1 MKIFT
6 LKIGEPKNRIYP
18 VFLLDPQEKELGQRK
33 VEISPADLRNLAEI
47 DSIIRALEKEI
58 YPQMLLL
65 NRGKEMYDRFIGE
78 EFSKILLGNGRG
90 RTHLCIEISEK
101 AFALARLPW
110 DLMHD
115 GERYLIEKGFSFSQS
130 TSDAKKD
137 PNGLK
142 ELEDKLRVLVIMSL
156 PEGTNELAFALEE
169 EELREFFDQNL
180 NRKYPVELE
189 ILQYGTTEDALER
202 KLNKA
207 GGYHIIHFSGH
218 GAENE
223 LIFENNECK
232 PAPLSGFKF
241 AQALKNQENLKLV
254 VLSACLSG
262 EIKEY
267 RRPKQ
272 EMDKDIY
279 IGRPPSGLKMKT
291 DEPLFTG
298 VACELLRAGIP
309 LVLAMRYPVEDR
321 FAREFVVRFYQ
332 EMFENGNNPASSL
345 FNTKKS
351 LFDPNHHK
359 WITPALFGGRSTL
372 EPIALPLKKTKG
384 EAKTIPPSHQIHQDL
399 IEPKLFVG
407 RYHDLAKI
415 RRELIEGDKTSAILW
430 GIGGIG
436 KTTLAAKA
444 ISVWKGE
451 YDHICT
457 ISVKN
462 RAEFS
467 SEHLLDELNYFFR
480 VYSNIELPELPY
492 TQIAP
497 LPFEKKIEYFVN
509 YLESI
514 LNQKK
519 FLLVIDNLESCLE
532 SVNGKWHT
540 KDRILEGIIKNLMP
554 RLTTSRLIVT
564 SRYRPHIF
572 EDDDQNLLPIS
583 VDEFSVYETLNYIEK
598 CKNLSQLLSPERYEI
613 YRLTKGLPF
622 VLEKLEVLAKDKEK
636 LRKLLNDF
644 KENRLQ
650 WGETELYKD
659 YIRYASVEEIF
670 RNLSDKAKKLLAV
683 MSLFEETIEAG
694 ILQMLIEDEELKGL
708 SELVNVGFAGVV
720 EFEKGKPFIITIH
733 PFMKEFGSKQVELLG
748 LDRNMLLK
756 KMAGIYSSIGISF
769 YQQEEKE
776 PELTKKTLLRR
787 QGVEAL
793 RRAWTYHFAIGEYK
807 GAYTTIM
814 LICDELE
821 KMGFRQEA
829 KDMLNKIIPKLKEE
843 KDKASCFNNLGVLFR
858 EERKN
863 QEALNSFKKALEIFE
878 KKNEKWG
885 VTTILN
891 NMGNLYYQQGNL
903 VEAMKMWE
911 ESLKMSEE
919 LKDDERIADTLVN
932 IANIHTDRG
941 DFDQAL
947 ELIEKTRKIY
957 EKQKR
962 PDKLALTLRGMGIV
976 YCMKR
981 NYKKSLE
988 SLEESVELLQ
998 KLGDELGAADTM
1010 VNIATVLTAIGELE
1024 KAIDICKEVLNIF
1037 QKQRQPNQIAVVLGE
1052 IGTCFFLLEKYQD
1065 ALTFHKRSLR
1075 IKEDINNLEG
1085 MAISHH
1091 QIGRILE
1098 ETKHFKAALA
1108 EFVQALS
1115 IFDTMEHE
1123 YVETVKASIKRI
1135 RKELGKS
1142 KFIEYWREITG
1153 EEKLPEWLR

>member
-6 LKIGEPKNRIYP
+6 LKIGEAKNRIYP

-58 YPQMLLL
+58 SPQMLLL

-90 RTHLCIEISEK
+90 HTHLCIEISEK

-115 GERYLIEKGFSFSQS
+115 GEKYLIEKGFSFSQS
-130 TSDAKKD
+130 TPDAKRSS
-137 PNGLK
+137 NGLK

-169 EELREFFDQNL
+169 QELREFFDQNL

-321 FAREFVVRFYQ
+321 FASEFVVRFYE

-351 LFDPNHHK
+351 SFDPNHHR
-359 WITPALFGGRSTL
+359 WITPTLFGGKSVLEQITL
-372 EPIALPLKKTKG
+372 PSKKGKG

-415 RRELIEGDKTSAILW
+415 RRELIEGDKTSAIFW

-444 ISVWKGE
+444 ISVWKAE
-451 YDHICT
+451 YDHICS

-462 RAEFS
+462 RENFS
-467 SEHLLDELNYFFR
+467 FEHLLDELKMFFG
-480 VYSNIELPELPY
+480 VYANIELPE
-492 TQIAP
+492 IAY
-497 LPFEKKIEYFVN
+497 EKIVSFTDEQKINYFVN
-509 YLESI
+509 YLENI
-514 LNQKK
+514 LRQKR

-532 SVNGKWHT
+532 EVDEKWHT
-540 KDRILEGIIKNLMP
+540 KDKLLEGVIKNLMP
-554 RLTTSRLIVT
+554 RLTASRLIIT

-636 LRKLLNDF
+636 LRKLLIDF
-644 KENRLQ
+644 KQKKLEL
-650 WGETELYKD
+650 GETEFYKE
-659 YIRYASVEEIF
+659 YIRNASIQQIF
-670 RNLSDKAKKLLAV
+670 QSLSDKAKKLLAI
-683 MSLFEETIEAG
+683 MSLFEETIQSN
-694 ILQMLIEDEELKGL
+694 ILQVLIEDDKLEGL
-708 SELVNVGFAGVV
+708 HELVNVGFAGVV
-720 EFEKGKPFIITIH
+720 ESEKDKPFIITIH
-733 PFMKEFGSKQVELLG
+733 PFIKEFGSKQVETLG
-748 LDRNMLLK
+748 LNRKELLK
-756 KMAGIYSSIGISF
+756 RLADIHRSISS
-769 YQQEEKE
+769 YYHKQEEKE
-776 PELTKKTLLRR
+776 PELAKKTLLRR
-787 QGVEAL
+787 HKVEAL
-793 RRAWTYHFAIGEYK
+793 RRACTYHFAIGEYEL
-807 GAYTTIM
+807 AHAAIM
-814 LICDELE
+814 LIWQELE

-843 KDKASCFNNLGVLFR
+843 KDKAWCFNGLAGLLR

-863 QEALNSFKKALEIFE
+863 QEALDNYKNALEIFE
-878 KKNEKWG
+878 KIDYKEG
-885 VTTILN
+885 VGGVIN
-891 NMGNLYYQQGNL
+891 NMGNLYYQLGNL
-903 VEAMKMWE
+903 DEAMKMWE
-911 ESLKMSEE
+911 KSLKISEE
-919 LKDDERIADTLVN
+919 LKYEVGIADNLVN
-932 IANIHTDRG
+932 LAHLHYSRG

-947 ELIEKTRKIY
+947 GLLEKARKID
-957 EKQKR
+957 EKQKTL
-962 PDKLALTLRGMGIV
+962 DKQALTLGAIGNV
-976 YCMKR
+976 YLRKE
-981 NYKKSLE
+981 NFEKALKSYK
-988 SLEESVELLQ
+988 ESVELQ
-998 KLGDELGAADTM
+998 RKLGDELGAAETM
-1010 VNIATVLTAIGELE
+1010 VNIATVLSEIGELE
-1024 KAIDICKEVLNIF
+1024 KAIDIYKETLSIF
-1037 QKQRQPNQIAVVLGE
+1037 QKQRQPYQIALLLGE
-1052 IGTCFFLLEKYQD
+1052 MGTCFFLLGKYSD
-1065 ALTFHKRSLR
+1065 ALEFNKRSLR
-1075 IKEDINNLEG
+1075 IEEDIKDLEG

-1091 QIGRILE
+1091 QIGMILE
-1098 ETKHFKAALA
+1098 KTKDFKGALA
-1108 EFVQALS
+1108 EFIQALS
-1115 IFDTMEHE
+1115 IFDAMEHE
-1123 YVETVKASIKRI
+1123 QAEKVKASIKRI
-1135 RKELGKS
+1135 KEVLGKD
-1142 KFIEYWREITG
+1142 KFIQYWKEITG